1 MRKFAKF
8 TIVTAVLATAGAM
21 AFAAKTVEY
30 DAVRDVVLKTPLV
43 QAITVTAPPAKFSLT
58 QAIATA
64 EQQFNGKATRAEY
77 EKTKTGW
84 TYDVEVINGT
94 KVFDIRIDADKGTVI
109 SSLEAKAGRDEE
121 DDNENDKQD

>member
-1 MRKFAKF
+1 MEIIMRKFTKI
-8 TIVTAVLATAGAM
+8 TIVTVALVSAGAM
-21 AFAAKTVEY
+21 AFA
-30 DAVRDVVLKTPLV
+30 TPLA
-43 QAITVTAPPAKFSLT
+43 QAITVTVPPAKFSLT
-58 QAIATA
+58 QAIAAA